1 MKAKRLEVKNVKH
14 SDFAS
19 HETLCFECSVYFD
32 GIKVATAENDGRGGE
47 TFVSFDDREKER
59 QVREWEKEQPKIK
72 TDFPAAVTRDGETQT
87 EEFFSY
93 PFSLE
98 SAIDPLVGDFLTERD
113 LKRKLK
119 TKLLITDDTCDSG
132 QFYTWT
138 LKVFGQRTI
147 EDIANAVVAGNK
159 FENPVVLNLL
169 PFEEALKKW
178 GNNDA

>member
-47 TFVSFDDREKER
+47 TFVSFTDRETEKK
-59 QVREWEKEQPKIK
+59 VRAWEKEQPKIVSEYK
-72 TDFPAAVTRDGETQT
+72 SNKDDD
-87 EEFFSY
+87 EFFSY

-138 LKVFGQRTI
+138 LKKFGQLSI
-147 EDIANAVVAGNK
+147 KDIANAVLSRNK
-159 FENPVVLNLL
+159 FENPVVLNML

>member
-1 MKAKRLEVKNVKH
+1 MKDKKLAVKNVKH

-19 HETLCFECSVYFD
+19 HETLCFECTVYFD
-32 GIKVATAENDGRGGE
+32 GVKVATAENDGRGGE
-47 TFVSFDDREKER
+47 TFVHFYDRDTEEK
-59 QVREWEKEQPKIK
+59 VRAWEKEQPKIVSEYK
-72 TDFPAAVTRDGETQT
+72 SNKDD

-98 SAIDPLVGDFLTERD
+98 SAIDPLVSDFLTERD

-119 TKLLITDDTCDSG
+119 TKLLITDDTCGSG

-138 LKVFGQRTI
+138 LKVFGQRPI

-159 FENPVVLNLL
+159 FENPVVLNML
-169 PFEEALKKW
+169 PFDEALKHW
-178 GNNDA
+178 ENNDA

>member
-1 MKAKRLEVKNVKH
+1 MTDRLTVKGVKY

-47 TFVSFDDREKER
+47 TFVHFTDRDAEKK
-59 QVREWEKEQPKIK
+59 VRAWEKEQPKIVSEYK
-72 TDFPAAVTRDGETQT
+72 SHKDDD
-87 EEFFSY
+87 EFLSY

-119 TKLLITDDTCDSG
+119 TKLLIADDECSKG
-132 QFYTWT
+132 EFYTWT
-138 LKVFGQRTI
+138 LKKFGQLPI
-147 EDIANAVVAGNK
+147 DEVANIVLSGNK
-159 FENPVVLNLL
+159 FKNPVVLNLL
-169 PFEEALKKW
+169 PFEEALKQW
-178 GNNDA
+178 GNN